1 MRDFVEHCDFV
12 TARRSDVAFSFQ
24 DFVANYERNDLQY
37 HSQYAF
43 LRVFATYEVDHLR
56 RNINAAQTS
65 FHVRASYVYK
75 FVAKRTYF
83 RRNIYDFE

>member
-12 TARRSDVAFSFQ
+12 TARRSNVAFSFQ

-37 HSQYAF
+37 HLQYAF
-43 LRVFATYEVDHLR
+43 LRTFATYEIDHLR
-56 RNINAAQTS
+56 RNVNAAQAL
-65 FHVRASYVYK
+65 FHVRASHVYE

-83 RRNIYDFE
+83 RRNIYDFK

>member
-1 MRDFVEHCDFV
+1 MRDFVEHCDSV

-43 LRVFATYEVDHLR
+43 LRTFATYEADHLK
-56 RNINAAQTS
+56 RNVNAAQAL
-65 FHVRASYVYK
+65 FHVRASHVYE
-75 FVAKRTYF
+75 FVAERTYF

>member
-1 MRDFVEHCDFV
+1 MRDFVEHYDFV
-12 TARRSDVAFSFQ
+12 IVRRSNVAFSFQ
-24 DFVANYERNDLQY
+24 DFVADYERNDLQY

-43 LRVFATYEVDHLR
+43 LRTFATYEIDHLR
-56 RNINAAQTS
+56 RNVNATQAL
-65 FHVRASYVYK
+65 FHVRALHVYE